1 MVGIKAGE
9 EGALTSLGKLA
20 ARYDAGCQRDRSFT
34 RFQPRPRISSA
45 LFPSFHAV
53 PIEPNRAAK
62 YQRGACLSVTS
73 YRVFATCPR
82 GGKIRNSKS
91 DAAVD
96 RTTSGSGVAEDH
108 VANRVN
114 DSRLKFNVR
123 CVTVRSRAC
132 SPVPPLFLFFLL
144 FFSFLSKPKIRNGE
158 FGGGGGRLA
167 IGYADTDGWHP
178 CLV

>member
-1 MVGIKAGE
+1 M
-9 EGALTSLGKLA
+9 TSLGKLA

-144 FFSFLSKPKIRNGE
+144 FFSFLSETENTKRGIWWRRRKVGDWLRGY
-158 FGGGGGRLA
+158 GRLA
-167 IGYADTDGWHP
+167 SLPRLKGKRR
-178 CLV
+178 